1 MDIIYL
7 LTSTGGFLDG
17 ALTPPSYSD
26 PSIYISFTA
35 GLLSFLSPCVL
46 PLIPI
51 YLSLI
56 SGVSLDQ
63 LQSKDRGKGLLLKT
77 VSTSLVFILGFSTVF
92 FLLGATATVLGSAMD
107 SAKDIIAKVLAVFI
121 FIFGLHFI
129 GVYRF
134 KFLAFE
140 KKFEARAK
148 PMNYISIYLVG
159 LAFAFGWT
167 PCVGPLLS
175 TVSTMAWT
183 SGTVGKGVVYLL
195 AYSLGIAIPFLLTAI
210 AFNYLLG
217 VFSWI
222 KRHFRI
228 IEIISGSLLV
238 IVAILIFMG
247 WMNKIS
253 TLLVPQEDT
262 EMSTGFESVGQMDYE
277 MPADYQMD
285 TDSTYELEMSED
297 SNPADTLK

>member
-1 MDIIYL
+1 
-7 LTSTGGFLDG
+7 
-17 ALTPPSYSD
+17 
-26 PSIYISFTA
+26 
-35 GLLSFLSPCVL
+35 VL

-63 LQSKDRGKGLLLKT
+63 LQSKDRGKRLLLKT
-77 VSTSLVFILGFSTVF
+77 ISTSLVFILGFSTVF
-92 FLLGATATVLGSAMD
+92 FLLGATATALGSAMD

-140 KKFEARAK
+140 KKIEARAK
-148 PMNYISIYLVG
+148 PMNY
-159 LAFAFGWT
+159 
-167 PCVGPLLS
+167 

-183 SGTVGKGVVYLL
+183 SGTVSKGVVYLL

-262 EMSTGFESVGQMDYE
+262 EMSTGFESMGQMDYD

-285 TDSTYELEMSED
+285 TDSSYELEMSED
-297 SNPADTLK
+297 SNLADTLK